1 MRVIKP
7 DKRLQ
12 QLIPMAWGIL
22 FGIFI
27 VVLFGVMFVLHL
39 QLDRIERNALIDDAY
54 NAAIINE

>member
-1 MRVIKP
+1 MNETE
-7 DKRLQ
+7 RLQ

-54 NAAIINE
+54 NAAVINE

>member
-1 MRVIKP
+1 MNETE
-7 DKRLQ
+7 RLK

-54 NAAIINE
+54 NAAVINE

>member
-1 MRVIKP
+1 MNETE
-7 DKRLQ
+7 RLQ
-12 QLIPMAWGIL
+12 QLTLMAWGIL